1 MKIGI
6 HRRIGEP
13 LHTNSWSG
21 PWEEYCK
28 ASALPHEVVDF
39 LSPAASERIREFD
52 IVLYHVS
59 NAKRS
64 DMLHGRSV
72 LRAARAAGARV
83 FPDEPD
89 AWHFDDKVA
98 QSYLLSALGAPIPKW
113 KVFHSMPEYLEW
125 LSESAEY
132 PFIAKLKAGSGSHH
146 VSLIETPA
154 KARAYGA
161 RMFGPGIHPRPNLA
175 FKARSNV
182 LSTRSLQQMI
192 SRARRIPEFL
202 RTRRNISRFDVEQGY
217 VYVQEFIPNA
227 GYDIKVA
234 VVNGKVGYFARQV
247 RPGDFRAS
255 GGGAFFYDRAA
266 VPETVVRVAQE
277 TARKLGSLCMGF
289 DFVVNSETGEP
300 YIVEMSYGFSHRGIL
315 DARGHWDT
323 SGAWVEEPLD
333 VPAEI
338 MRAIVADLAVTA
350 PSR

>member
-6 HRRIGEP
+6 HRRTDEP
-13 LHTNSWSG
+13 VHTNSWSG
-21 PWEEYCK
+21 PWEEHCK
-28 ASALPHEVVDF
+28 ASGLPHEVLDL
-39 LSPAASERIREFD
+39 LSPAAPERVREFD
-52 IVLYHVS
+52 IILYHFS

-72 LRAARAAGARV
+72 LRAARAVGARV

-113 KVFHSMPEYLEW
+113 KVFHSLPEYLEW
-125 LSESAEY
+125 LAESAQY
-132 PFIAKLKAGSGSHH
+132 PFIAKLRAGSGSHH
-146 VSLIETPA
+146 VSLIESPA
-154 KARAYGA
+154 KAHAYGT
-161 RMFGPGIHPRPNLA
+161 RMFGPGIHPKPNLA

-182 LSTRSLQQMI
+182 QSARSIQQVI

-202 RTRRNISRFDVEQGY
+202 RTRRNIGRFDVEQGY

-234 VVNGKVGYFARQV
+234 VVNGKVGFFARHV

-255 GGGAFFYDRAA
+255 GGGAFFYDRT
-266 VPETVVRVAQE
+266 VIPEAVVRAAQE

-300 YIVEMSYGFSHRGIL
+300 CIVEMSYGFSHLGIL
-315 DARGHWDT
+315 DAGGHWDANGT
-323 SGAWVEEPLD
+323 WVEEPLH

-338 MRAIVADLAVTA
+338 IRALVSASAESATA
-350 PSR
+350 R